1 MDIAQQTERLNIVIV
16 GHVDHG
22 KSTVVGR
29 LLADTD
35 SLPHGKLEQIQEMC
49 RKNSRPF
56 EYAFLLDAL
65 KDERSQGITI
75 DAARVFFKSAKRH
88 YIILDAPGHIEF
100 LRNMVTGASHAE
112 AAILVIDAEEGIQEN
127 SRRHGYLLS
136 MLGISQLV
144 VLVNKMDLV
153 GYSKEAYDAL
163 VAQYQTFLHEIGV
176 TGSFI
181 PVSGMQG
188 DNIAKPSQAMGWY
201 TGPTVLEALDSF
213 KKEPMPVEKEFRMPV
228 QDVYKFTA
236 AGDKRRIVAGTVDSG
251 SIQVGDEVIF
261 YPSGKISK
269 IKTLEKF
276 NARVGACFSA
286 GQAAALTLET
296 QIYIARG
303 QLASKVGQTAP
314 HVSSRLQ
321 ASLFWMGK
329 QPLVKNKEYLLKIGT
344 SRQAMVVEE
353 ILNTMDAAQLSDKS
367 QGDRVEYHN
376 VADCI
381 IRTERAMAFDT
392 ADAFTGTGRFVIVDN
407 YEIRG
412 GGIIRQ
418 ALPDRQEDL
427 RQSVMTRN
435 LKWAVSGISREQRQQ
450 QYRQRPCL
458 VLVSGRL
465 NVGKK
470 TLARAIEQR
479 LFQAGQFVFFMG
491 IANVLYGVD
500 ADIKKPGTD
509 ESHRPEHLRRLGE
522 VANVLLESGLILI
535 VTAIGLTQDDLRII
549 RNAVDSELIEV
560 VWLGENRTDI
570 ETSIHISNTG
580 NLDQAADA
588 VCQLLKN
595 KGITQ

>member
-1 MDIAQQTERLNIVIV
+1 MDSAQIIERLNIVIV

-35 SLPHGKLEQIQEMC
+35 SLPRGKLEQIQEMC
-49 RKNSRPF
+49 RRNSRPF

-75 DAARVFFKSAKRH
+75 DAARVFFRSSKRY

-112 AAILVIDAEEGIQEN
+112 AAVLVIDAEEGIQEN

-153 GYSKEAYDAL
+153 GYSKEAYDSI
-163 VAQYQTFLHEIGV
+163 VTQYQKFLHEIGV

-188 DNIAKPSQAMGWY
+188 DNIAASSRAMTWY

-213 KKEPMPVEKEFRMPV
+213 KKEPLPVEKEFRMPV

-251 SIQVGDEVIF
+251 GIQAGDEVIF
-261 YPSGKISK
+261 YPSGKRSK

-276 NARVGACFSA
+276 NAAVGASFAA
-286 GQAAALTLET
+286 GQAAAFTLET

-303 QLASKVGQTAP
+303 QLASKIGQTPP
-314 HVSSRLQ
+314 HVSTRLQ
-321 ASLFWMGK
+321 VSLFWMGK
-329 QPLVKNKEYLLKIGT
+329 QPLVKNKEYLLKIGA
-344 SRQAMVVEE
+344 SKQAMVVEE
-353 ILNTMDAAQLSDKS
+353 ILNTMDAAQLSGKS
-367 QGDRVEYHN
+367 QGDCVEYHN

-381 IRTERAMAFDT
+381 IRTERAVAFDT
-392 ADAFTGTGRFVIVDN
+392 ADAFAGTGRFVIVDN

-418 ALPDRQEDL
+418 ALPDSQEDL

-450 QYRQRPCL
+450 QYRQRACL
-458 VLVSGRL
+458 VLVSGQR

-470 TLARAIEQR
+470 ALARAIEQR
-479 LFQAGQFVFFMG
+479 LFQTGQFVFFMG

-522 VANVLLESGLILI
+522 VANVLLESGLIVI

-549 RNAVDSELIEV
+549 RNAVDCELIEV
-560 VWLGENRTDI
+560 VWLGKNRTDI
-570 ETSIHISNTG
+570 DTSIHIPGTD
-580 NLDQAADA
+580 NLDKAADA
-588 VCQLLKN
+588 VCQLLKK

>member
-1 MDIAQQTERLNIVIV
+1 MDSAQITERLNIVIV

-49 RKNSRPF
+49 RRNSRPF

-75 DAARVFFKSAKRH
+75 DAARVFFRSSKRY

-112 AAILVIDAEEGIQEN
+112 AAVLVIDAEEGIQEN

-153 GYSKEAYDAL
+153 GYSKEAYDSI
-163 VAQYQTFLHEIGV
+163 VTQYQKFLHEIGV

-188 DNIAKPSQAMGWY
+188 DNIAASSRAMTWY

-251 SIQVGDEVIF
+251 GIQAGDEIIF
-261 YPSGKISK
+261 YPSGKRSK

-276 NARVGACFSA
+276 NAAVGASFAA
-286 GQAAALTLET
+286 GQAAAFTLET

-303 QLASKVGQTAP
+303 QLASKIGQTPP
-314 HVSSRLQ
+314 HVSTRLQ
-321 ASLFWMGK
+321 VSLFWMGK
-329 QPLVKNKEYLLKIGT
+329 QPLVKNKEYLLKIGA
-344 SRQAMVVEE
+344 SKQAMVVEE
-353 ILNTMDAAQLSDKS
+353 ILNTMDAAQLSGKS
-367 QGDRVEYHN
+367 QGDCVEYHN

-381 IRTERAMAFDT
+381 IRTERAVAFDT
-392 ADAFTGTGRFVIVDN
+392 ADAFVGTGRFVIVDN

-418 ALPDRQEDL
+418 SLPDSQEDL

-450 QYRQRPCL
+450 QYRQRASL
-458 VLVSGRL
+458 VLVSGQR

-470 TLARAIEQR
+470 ALARAIEQR
-479 LFQAGQFVFFMG
+479 LFQTGQFVFFMG

-522 VANVLLESGLILI
+522 VANVLLESGLIVI

-549 RNAVDSELIEV
+549 RNAVDCELIEV
-560 VWLGENRTDI
+560 VWLGKNRTDI
-570 ETSIHISNTG
+570 DTSIHIPGTD
-580 NLDQAADA
+580 NLDKAADA
-588 VCQLLKN
+588 VCQLLKK

>member
-1 MDIAQQTERLNIVIV
+1 MDSAQITERLNIVIV

-29 LLADTD
+29 LLADTE

-49 RKNSRPF
+49 RRNSRPF

-75 DAARVFFKSAKRH
+75 DAARVFFRSSKRY

-112 AAILVIDAEEGIQEN
+112 AAVLVIDAEEGIQEN

-153 GYSKEAYDAL
+153 GYSKEAYDSI
-163 VAQYQTFLHEIGV
+163 VTQYQKFLHEIGV

-188 DNIAKPSQAMGWY
+188 DNIAASSRAMTWY

-213 KKEPMPVEKEFRMPV
+213 KKEPLPVEKEFRMPV

-251 SIQVGDEVIF
+251 GIQAGDEVIF
-261 YPSGKISK
+261 YPSGKRSK

-276 NARVGACFSA
+276 NVAVGAGFAA
-286 GQAAALTLET
+286 GQAAAFTLET

-303 QLASKVGQTAP
+303 QLASKIGQTPP
-314 HVSSRLQ
+314 HVSTRLQ
-321 ASLFWMGK
+321 VSLFWMGK
-329 QPLVKNKEYLLKIGT
+329 QPLVKNKEYLLKIGA
-344 SRQAMVVEE
+344 SKQAMVVEE
-353 ILNTMDAAQLSDKS
+353 ILNTMDAAQLSGKS
-367 QGDRVEYHN
+367 QGDCVEYHN

-381 IRTERAMAFDT
+381 IRTERAVAFDT
-392 ADAFTGTGRFVIVDN
+392 ADAFAGTGRFVIVDN

-418 ALPDRQEDL
+418 ALPDSQEDL

-450 QYRQRPCL
+450 QYRQRACL
-458 VLVSGRL
+458 VLVSGQR

-470 TLARAIEQR
+470 ALARAIEQR
-479 LFQAGQFVFFMG
+479 LFQTGQFVFFMG

-522 VANVLLESGLILI
+522 VANVLLESGLIVI

-549 RNAVDSELIEV
+549 RNAVDCELIEV
-560 VWLGENRTDI
+560 VWLGKNRTDI
-570 ETSIHISNTG
+570 DTSIHIPGTD
-580 NLDQAADA
+580 NLDKAADA
-588 VCQLLKN
+588 VCQLLKK

>member
-1 MDIAQQTERLNIVIV
+1 MDSAQITERLNIVIV

-35 SLPHGKLEQIQEMC
+35 SLPRGKLEQIQEMC
-49 RKNSRPF
+49 RRNSRPF

-75 DAARVFFKSAKRH
+75 DAARVFFRSSKRY

-112 AAILVIDAEEGIQEN
+112 AAVLVIDAEEGIQEN

-153 GYSKEAYDAL
+153 GYSKEAYDSI
-163 VAQYQTFLHEIGV
+163 VTQYQKFLHEIGV

-188 DNIAKPSQAMGWY
+188 DNIAASSRAMTWY

-213 KKEPMPVEKEFRMPV
+213 KKEPLPVEKEFRMPV

-251 SIQVGDEVIF
+251 GIQAGDEVIF
-261 YPSGKISK
+261 YPSGKRSK

-276 NARVGACFSA
+276 NAAVGAGFAA
-286 GQAAALTLET
+286 GQAAAFTLET

-303 QLASKVGQTAP
+303 QLASKIGQTPP
-314 HVSSRLQ
+314 HVSTRLQ
-321 ASLFWMGK
+321 VSLFWMGK
-329 QPLVKNKEYLLKIGT
+329 QPLVKNKEYLLKIGA
-344 SRQAMVVEE
+344 SKQAMVVEE
-353 ILNTMDAAQLSDKS
+353 ILNTMDAAQLSGKS
-367 QGDRVEYHN
+367 QGDCVEYHN

-381 IRTERAMAFDT
+381 IRTERAVAFDT
-392 ADAFTGTGRFVIVDN
+392 ADAFAGTGRFVIVDN

-418 ALPDRQEDL
+418 ALPDSQEDL

-450 QYRQRPCL
+450 QYRQRACL
-458 VLVSGRL
+458 VLVSGQR

-470 TLARAIEQR
+470 ALARAIEQR
-479 LFQAGQFVFFMG
+479 LFQTGQFVFFMG

-522 VANVLLESGLILI
+522 VANVLLESGLIVI

-549 RNAVDSELIEV
+549 RNAVDCELIEV
-560 VWLGENRTDI
+560 VWLGKNRTDI
-570 ETSIHISNTG
+570 DTSIHIPGTD
-580 NLDQAADA
+580 NLDKAADA
-588 VCQLLKN
+588 VCQLLKK

>member
-1 MDIAQQTERLNIVIV
+1 MDSAQITERLNIVIV

-35 SLPHGKLEQIQEMC
+35 SLPRGKLEQIQEMC
-49 RKNSRPF
+49 RRNSRPF

-75 DAARVFFKSAKRH
+75 DAARVFFRSSKRY

-112 AAILVIDAEEGIQEN
+112 AAVLVIDAEEGIQEN

-153 GYSKEAYDAL
+153 GYSKEAYDSI
-163 VAQYQTFLHEIGV
+163 VTQYQKFLHEIGV

-188 DNIAKPSQAMGWY
+188 DNIAASSRAMTWY

-213 KKEPMPVEKEFRMPV
+213 KKEPLPVEKEFRMPV

-251 SIQVGDEVIF
+251 SIQAGDEVIF
-261 YPSGKISK
+261 YPSGKRSK

-276 NARVGACFSA
+276 NAAVGAGFAA
-286 GQAAALTLET
+286 GQAAAFTLET

-303 QLASKVGQTAP
+303 QLASKIGQTPP
-314 HVSSRLQ
+314 HVSTRLQ
-321 ASLFWMGK
+321 VSLFWMGK
-329 QPLVKNKEYLLKIGT
+329 QPLVKNKEYLLKIGA
-344 SRQAMVVEE
+344 SKQAMVVEE
-353 ILNTMDAAQLSDKS
+353 ILNTMDAAQLSGKS
-367 QGDRVEYHN
+367 QGDCVEYHN

-381 IRTERAMAFDT
+381 IRTERAVAFDT
-392 ADAFTGTGRFVIVDN
+392 ADAFAGTGRFVIVDN

-418 ALPDRQEDL
+418 ALPDSQEDL

-450 QYRQRPCL
+450 QYRQRACL
-458 VLVSGRL
+458 VLVSGQR

-470 TLARAIEQR
+470 ALARAIEQR
-479 LFQAGQFVFFMG
+479 LFQTGQFVFFMG

-522 VANVLLESGLILI
+522 VANVLLESGLIVI

-549 RNAVDSELIEV
+549 RNAVDCELIEV
-560 VWLGENRTDI
+560 VWLGKNRTDI
-570 ETSIHISNTG
+570 DTSIHIPGTD
-580 NLDQAADA
+580 NLDKAADA
-588 VCQLLKN
+588 VCQLLKK

>member
-1 MDIAQQTERLNIVIV
+1 MDSAQIIERLNIVIV

-35 SLPHGKLEQIQEMC
+35 SLPRGKLEQIQEMC
-49 RKNSRPF
+49 RRNSRPF

-75 DAARVFFKSAKRH
+75 DAARVFFRSSKRY

-112 AAILVIDAEEGIQEN
+112 AAVLVIDAEEGIQEN

-153 GYSKEAYDAL
+153 GYSKEAYDSI
-163 VAQYQTFLHEIGV
+163 VTQYQKFLHEIGV

-188 DNIAKPSQAMGWY
+188 DNIAASSRAMTWY

-213 KKEPMPVEKEFRMPV
+213 KKEPLPVEKEFRMPV

-251 SIQVGDEVIF
+251 GIQAGDEVIF
-261 YPSGKISK
+261 YPSGKRSK

-276 NARVGACFSA
+276 NAAVGAGFAA
-286 GQAAALTLET
+286 GQAAAFTLET

-303 QLASKVGQTAP
+303 QLASKIGQTPP
-314 HVSSRLQ
+314 HVSTRLQ
-321 ASLFWMGK
+321 VSLFWMGK
-329 QPLVKNKEYLLKIGT
+329 QPLVKNKEYLLKIGA
-344 SRQAMVVEE
+344 SKQAMVVEE
-353 ILNTMDAAQLSDKS
+353 ILNTMDAAQLSGKS
-367 QGDRVEYHN
+367 QGDCVEYHN

-381 IRTERAMAFDT
+381 IRTERAVAFDT
-392 ADAFTGTGRFVIVDN
+392 ADAFAGTGRFVIVDN

-418 ALPDRQEDL
+418 ALPDSQEDL

-450 QYRQRPCL
+450 QYRQRACL
-458 VLVSGRL
+458 VLVSGQR

-470 TLARAIEQR
+470 ALARAIEQR
-479 LFQAGQFVFFMG
+479 LFQTGQFVFFMG

-522 VANVLLESGLILI
+522 VANVLLESGLIVI

-549 RNAVDSELIEV
+549 RNAVDCELIEV
-560 VWLGENRTDI
+560 VWLGKNRTDI
-570 ETSIHISNTG
+570 DTSIHIPGTD
-580 NLDQAADA
+580 NLDKAADA
-588 VCQLLKN
+588 VCQLLKK